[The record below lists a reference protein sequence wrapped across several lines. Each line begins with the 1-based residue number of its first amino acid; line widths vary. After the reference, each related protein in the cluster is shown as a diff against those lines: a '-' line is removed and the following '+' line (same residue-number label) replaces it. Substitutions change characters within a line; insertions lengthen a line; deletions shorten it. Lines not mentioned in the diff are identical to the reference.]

1 LPCVLAGDVDQE
13 PHAVLMRRM
22 PLAVLLTEK
31 ASLLGVAHLAGEMR

>member
-1 LPCVLAGDVDQE
+1 
-13 PHAVLMRRM
+13 MRRM